1 MATIKEIGESLEFKN
16 LVATRWQVATIL
28 TILQFIAYYGFI
40 LLVAYAKPTMA
51 MKIGSVTTLAIILG
65 MLVIVVTFFLTLTYV
80 LWANKTYD
88 SAVENITK
96 KIEKL

>member
-1 MATIKEIGESLEFKN
+1 MATIKEIGESLEFKK

-40 LLVAYAKPTMA
+40 LLVAYAKPSMA
-51 MKIGSVTTLAIILG
+51 MKIGNVTTLAIILG
-65 MLVIVVTFFLTLTYV
+65 MLVIVVTFFLTLIYV

-88 SAVENITK
+88 SIVESITK
-96 KIEKL
+96 KIEKA